1 MLSQL
6 NQALELT
13 ETSREWLIYKPLQ
26 ILGYIALA
34 LVLRFAGHKLIDR
47 VTAGKIRKPAP
58 AGAQEPGAAHE
69 LGAARPARQSA
80 AGQRRAQRA
89 RTIGSVFKSVVSII
103 LLIWVILNIFEI
115 IGVNI
120 GPFIAS
126 AGIVGLAIGFGAQN
140 LVKDFL
146 SGIFML
152 LEDQYGV
159 GDVVDFGEAIGTVE
173 AVALRVTTVR
183 DVNGTVWYV
192 RNGEVIRVG
201 NKSQGFAVAVVD
213 VPIKRPVNVV
223 EATELVEATA
233 VRAVADEAL
242 AADVLEPP
250 QMLGVDAVNPLT
262 VTLRLTVKVRPGRQW
277 AVKRALNQKI
287 IAALAQFDDINPS
300 PEAVAL
306 LSQADPLAK

>member
-1 MLSQL
+1 MLDQL

-13 ETSREWLIYKPLQ
+13 ETSREWLVYKPLQ

-34 LVLRFAGHKLIDR
+34 LVLRYVGHKLIDR
-47 VTAGKIRKPAP
+47 STSGKLRVPRI
-58 AGAQEPGAAHE
+58 GGQQE
-69 LGAARPARQSA
+69 RQSA
-80 AGQRRAQRA
+80 TSQRRSQRT
-89 RTIGSVFKSVVSII
+89 RTIGSVFKSVVSIV
-103 LLIWVILNIFEI
+103 LLIWVVLNIFDI
-115 IGVNI
+115 VGVNV

-159 GDVVDFGEAIGTVE
+159 GDVVDFGEANGTVE
-173 AVALRVTTVR
+173 AVGLRVTTVR

-192 RNGEVIRVG
+192 RNGEVVRVG

-213 VPIKRPVNVV
+213 VPLKRPVNVL
-223 EATELVEATA
+223 EASELIESTA
-233 VRAVADEAL
+233 AEAL
-242 AADVLEPP
+242 GDPALAEDVLAPP
-250 QMLGVDAVNPLT
+250 QMLGVDMVSALT

-277 AVKRALNQKI
+277 TVKRALNQRI
-287 IAALAQFDDINPS
+287 MAALAEFDDINPS
-300 PEAVAL
+300 PEAAVL
-306 LSQADPLAK
+306 LSKADGAQ